1 MNAERRCC
9 LAAALLAGVGPVRAQ
24 DGAFERAMLDYEEAR
39 HAQAFDALARLADGG
54 HADAARIALLM
65 VSHGPRLYGR
75 RFEVDGVRRERWLDA
90 AAPRAT
96 RSADAGDGVRR

>member
-1 MNAERRCC
+1 MNVDRRTL
-9 LAAALLAGVGPVRAQ
+9 LAAAFLVGASAHAAEG
-24 DGAFERAMLDYEEAR
+24 DFERAMLDYEQAR

-75 RFEVDGVRRERWLDA
+75 RFEIDRVRRERWLDA
-90 AAPRAT
+90 AAPRAV
-96 RSADAGDGVRR
+96 RVGVLTEEIKP